1 MRKLTK
7 LWQLPAADLLLLA
20 AAAALLLL
28 FTTAIRTLPFATV
41 SRLQWPAPARRRDSP
56 AARARI
62 LRAVRTAA
70 PYLPAANCLPQALA
84 ARALLRAHGAPAN
97 LRLGVTKTETGQLQA
112 HAWLEC
118 QGRIVLGGFSA
129 LSRYTALADF
139 EP

>member
-7 LWQLPAADLLLLA
+7 LRQLPIADLLL

-28 FTTAIRTLPFATV
+28 FT
-41 SRLQWPAPARRRDSP
+41 
-56 AARARI
+56 
-62 LRAVRTAA
+62 AV
-70 PYLPAANCLPQALA
+70 PYLLA
-84 ARALLRAHGAPAN
+84 ARALLRARGAPAN
-97 LRLGVTKTETGQLQA
+97 LRLGVTKTATSQLQA

-129 LSRYTALADF
+129 LRRYTALADF